1 MNDTADIQAMLN
13 WLATCPLTNALG
25 DGDVAF
31 SIEYLGAEPVQ
42 FSLEA
47 TPAAPVL
54 EQFFLGSCRA
64 RNYVLASRMSYT
76 SEVVQQ
82 AANCSFWD
90 EFAAW
95 VERKS
100 AARELPELAPGKR
113 AEKVICLSPGYLMS
127 QDTDSCRFQIQLQ
140 LQYYQEG
147 R

>member
-1 MNDTADIQAMLN
+1 MKDTADIQAMLN
-13 WLATCPLTNALG
+13 WLATCPLTHTLG

-31 SIEYLGAEPVQ
+31 SIEYLGADPVQ

-47 TPAAPVL
+47 TPAAPKL
-54 EQFFLGSCRA
+54 EQFFLGSRRA

-113 AEKVICLSPGYLMS
+113 AEKVICLSPGYIMS

>member
-54 EQFFLGSCRA
+54 EQFFLGSRRA
-64 RNYVLASRMSYT
+64 RNYVLASRM
-76 SEVVQQ
+76 
-82 AANCSFWD
+82 
-90 EFAAW
+90 
-95 VERKS
+95 
-100 AARELPELAPGKR
+100 
-113 AEKVICLSPGYLMS
+113 
-127 QDTDSCRFQIQLQ
+127 
-140 LQYYQEG
+140 
-147 R
+147 

>member
-54 EQFFLGSCRA
+54 EQFFLGSRRA

-76 SEVVQQ
+76 KRQTVRSGTSLQLGWNASPQ
-82 AANCSFWD
+82 
-90 EFAAW
+90 
-95 VERKS
+95 
-100 AARELPELAPGKR
+100 PG
-113 AEKVICLSPGYLMS
+113 
-127 QDTDSCRFQIQLQ
+127 SCRSWHPESARKRSSAFPRVTL
-140 LQYYQEG
+140 
-147 R
+147 

>member
-1 MNDTADIQAMLN
+1 MKDTADIQAMLN
-13 WLATCPLTNALG
+13 WLATCPLTNTLG

-31 SIEYLGAEPVQ
+31 SIEYLGADPVQ

-47 TPAAPVL
+47 TPAAPKL
-54 EQFFLGSCRA
+54 EQFFLGSRRA

-82 AANCSFWD
+82 VAKLFLLGRVCSLGGTQVRSPGAAGTGT
-90 EFAAW
+90 
-95 VERKS
+95 RK
-100 AARELPELAPGKR
+100 ARGKGHLPF
-113 AEKVICLSPGYLMS
+113 PGYLMS